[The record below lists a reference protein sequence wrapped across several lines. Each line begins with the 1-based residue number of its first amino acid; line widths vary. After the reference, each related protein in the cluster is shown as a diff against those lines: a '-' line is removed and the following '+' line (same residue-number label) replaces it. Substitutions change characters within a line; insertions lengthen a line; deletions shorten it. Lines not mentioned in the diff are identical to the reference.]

1 MAETDPNSGMH
12 PYGYILENIDSVP
25 HLEALMLLW
34 NSRPAEWAEEDLAA
48 RLYIPV
54 DRVQGLL
61 RDLMRLHLIR
71 EAQTKPATYS
81 YLSRSV
87 EQDEMMSRVDAAYRQ
102 DLVRI
107 STMIHSRSSSV
118 REFARAFRFKKG
130 RD

>member
-1 MAETDPNSGMH
+1 
-12 PYGYILENIDSVP
+12 
-25 HLEALMLLW
+25 MLLW
-34 NSRPAEWAEEDLAA
+34 NSGPAEWAEEDLAA